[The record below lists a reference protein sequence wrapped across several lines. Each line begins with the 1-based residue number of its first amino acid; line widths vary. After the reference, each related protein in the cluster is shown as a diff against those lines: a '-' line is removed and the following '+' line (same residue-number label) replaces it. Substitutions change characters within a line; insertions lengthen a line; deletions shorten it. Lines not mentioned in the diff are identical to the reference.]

1 MIFVRQEEDLTEEQ
15 LRILQSFPERD
26 RGVFDPDADEGPI
39 KPIDD
44 PLEAAAMKAKL
55 KQQKMRAA
63 KDEREASKQDG
74 YISKSVK
81 FRDTAAAEDEQ

>member
-1 MIFVRQEEDLTEEQ
+1 
-15 LRILQSFPERD
+15 
-26 RGVFDPDADEGPI
+26 
-39 KPIDD
+39 
-44 PLEAAAMKAKL
+44 
-55 KQQKMRAA
+55 MRAA